1 MKCHTSITSTEIHL
15 HRIDQQGNAFTKK
28 SDLEITFT
36 KIMLC
41 QLVVWQRNMLMK
53 KSHLDITDA
62 AVVHCQLSLRKN
74 TFMKKYPLEI
84 TYTKG
89 VLYQIFLKRNTH
101 KVFRISRGICSQ
113 IVSAA
118 ESQDIWIPIL
128 KFRISRRICSQIV
141 SAAESQDIW
150 IPKFRIS
157 RGICSQIVSAAEP
170 QDIRIPKFQ
179 ANVSRPS
186 LTFDQIRGKQ
196 DPQNQF
202 TCMFNVCRAT
212 REFLVRILNWVA
224 LQIIAVRKPSRVDLP
239 TLICKTADMVLQ
251 LFRVTRDLFLPPQN
265 LKLFQSIK
273 VLLKNIT
280 THRNL
285 IKVAQPTLG

>member
-41 QLVVWQRNMLMK
+41 QLVVWQRNTLMK

-89 VLYQIFLKRNTH
+89 VFYQIFLKRNTH
-101 KVFRISRGICSQ
+101 KVFRISRG
-113 IVSAA
+113 
-118 ESQDIWIPIL
+118 
-128 KFRISRRICSQIV
+128 ICSQIV

-196 DPQNQF
+196 DPQNHF
-202 TCMFNVCRAT
+202 TCMFNVCRVT